1 MCRIPEGGGVKLKIK
16 KIQIIISHIM
26 YGHSYVLLIM
36 LWNGLGKATEWEAVI
51 GWMCFRYA

>member
-1 MCRIPEGGGVKLKIK
+1 
-16 KIQIIISHIM
+16 M